1 VGAPDF
7 SRRSLADKFLY
18 RALVRVNSVPN
29 FNFLATS
36 YGHIEGVPKWKGGAA
51 DLFRRPLADK
61 FLHVAIV
68 RANAYNSIPNFKF
81 LSLIVSEMKRVSQ
94 NLIWGLLPP
103 PPAVPHTLK
112 LLRVLQVLG
121 KIKQRAKFHHRIC
134 LHHAVMRICISCR
147 LSIICA
153 QKWGFWGFWGWRCE
167 NIVIWPLKGTTL
179 REYASV
185 GVSRSICT

>member
-1 VGAPDF
+1 MGAPDF

-36 YGHIEGVPKWKGGAA
+36 YGHMEGVPKWKGGAA

-61 FLHVAIV
+61 FLHLAIV

-94 NLIWGLLPP
+94 NLMWGLL
-103 PPAVPHTLK
+103 VPCRTSYAETFMYAESTWQGETA
-112 LLRVLQVLG
+112 RQ
-121 KIKQRAKFHHRIC
+121 
-134 LHHAVMRICISCR
+134 ISASY
-147 LSIICA
+147 L
-153 QKWGFWGFWGWRCE
+153 
-167 NIVIWPLKGTTL
+167 
-179 REYASV
+179 YASF
-185 GVSRSICT
+185 SYANMYFP